1 MAQSYTRQSTFADGD
16 TITAALFNNEF
27 NQLLNAFSYSS
38 SSASSTGHRHDG
50 TAGEGGNIHTIGDLD
65 FLNKVVVDGSNN
77 RIGFFVEVSSAAV
90 EQIRVQDGAIV
101 PVTDNDIDLGTSS
114 LEFKDLFLDG
124 TATVDAL
131 VADTADINGG
141 TIDGATIGATSA
153 STGAFTTLSASAAVT
168 LSSTL
173 SVQGNTTLGNAASDT
188 VTVTADIASDLIP
201 SADSTHSLGDSS
213 NYWSNAFIDAITTTG
228 NVSVGGNLTVTGTT
242 TFNGGTLTLGDASDD
257 NVVFGADVNSSIIP
271 NTDDTYDLGSS
282 SQEWRDLYVDGTA
295 YLDSINFN
303 GTAISATAAELNIL
317 DGVTATTAELNIL
330 DGVTSTTAELNILDG
345 VTSTAS
351 ELNLVDG
358 SSAGTVVNSKA
369 VIYGSSG
376 EVKGTT
382 FQTATNTS
390 GNLLIAN
397 GTGFASTAVGDL
409 SEISSIANDDVFLA
423 VDTSGGGLKRVTRNT
438 IVSGLAAGTMTDVV
452 DDTTP
457 QLGGDLDVNGNAIVS
472 ASNGNI
478 SITPNGSGKVI
489 LDGLSHPTS
498 DGSAGQFLK
507 TDGGGNLAFA
517 TVNTDLSGDSTP
529 QLGGNLDVNGNS
541 IVSASNGNI
550 AITPNGSG
558 KVILDGL
565 SHPTSDGS
573 NGQVLT
579 TDGAGNL
586 SFTSKT
592 VDTTN
597 LVDDTT
603 PQLGGDLDI
612 NGNTI
617 VSTSNGNIAITPNG
631 SGKVI
636 LDGLSHP
643 TADGS
648 NGQFLKT
655 DGGGTLS
662 FASVTQATGNE
673 LENLS
678 EDTSPQ
684 LGGNLDV
691 NGNDIVSTSNA
702 NIDILPNGSG
712 VINLDGNGSS
722 GGVSVSDGLIDIRT
736 GTGNVAKVKFYCESS
751 NAHAQTLQAAPHSAA
766 SSAVLVLPT
775 ASGTLVGTGD
785 TGSVSNT
792 MLGGSIADS
801 KLSTISTANKVSLA
815 AVDIDGATDIGADLT
830 TSDLIA
836 VDDGAGGTNRKAA
849 LSRVVTLVENN
860 ASFSSQGFA
869 TAMAIAL

>member
-1 MAQSYTRQSTFADGD
+1 MAAYIRQSTFSDGD
-16 TITAALFNNEF
+16 TIFASLLNNEF
-27 NQLLNAFSYSS
+27 DQLLAAFNV
-38 SSASSTGHRHDG
+38 STGHTHDG
-50 TAGEGGNIHTIGDLD
+50 STTGDGGPISKLFSNAITFGKNENTDIAVTFDGSSNDGVITWMEDEDYFQYSDDILLSTTEKVLFRDSAIYINSSTDGQLDIVADTEVQIAATTVDINANADVSGTLTYGSLSDGAITITAFVDEDDMTSNSATLVPTQQSVKAYVDAQLTASDLD
-65 FLNKVVVDGSNN
+65 FQGDSG
-77 RIGFFVEVSSAAV
+77 
-90 EQIRVQDGAIV
+90 GALS
-101 PVTDNDIDLGTSS
+101 IDLDSETLDIAGGTGIDTSGS
-114 LEFKDLFLDG
+114 GNTLTVAIDSTVATLTGSQTLTNKILTSPVLNTGVSG
-124 TATVDAL
+124 TAILDEDDFAS
-131 VADTADINGG
+131 DS
-141 TIDGATIGATSA
+141 ATQLATQQSIKA
-153 STGAFTTLSASAAVT
+153 YIATQV
-168 LSSTL
+168 
-173 SVQGNTTLGNAASDT
+173 AASDT
-188 VTVTADIASDLIP
+188 L
-201 SADSTHSLGDSS
+201 
-213 NYWSNAFIDAITTTG
+213 
-228 NVSVGGNLTVTGTT
+228 
-242 TFNGGTLTLGDASDD
+242 
-257 NVVFGADVNSSIIP
+257 
-271 NTDDTYDLGSS
+271 
-282 SQEWRDLYVDGTA
+282 
-295 YLDSINFN
+295 
-303 GTAISATAAELNIL
+303 AELSDTNISTPSSGQIL
-317 DGVTATTAELNIL
+317 IYDGSDSFDNKSLSGDVTISSTGATTIGSGAVETAMLN
-330 DGVTSTTAELNILDG
+330 AN
-345 VTSTAS
+345 
-351 ELNLVDG
+351 
-358 SSAGTVVNSKA
+358 
-369 VIYGSSG
+369 VITG
-376 EVKGTT
+376 
-382 FQTATNTS
+382 QTGLTS
-390 GNLLIAN
+390 GFDTANDHLLIHDA
-397 GTGFASTAVGDL
+397 D
-409 SEISSIANDDVFLA
+409 
-423 VDTSGGGLKRVTRNT
+423 GGLKKISLANVTSAT
-438 IVSGLAAGTMTDVV
+438 GGISDVV
-452 DDTTP
+452 SDTTP

-517 TVNTDLSGDSTP
+517 TVTTDLSGDSTP

-792 MLGGSIADS
+792 MLGGSIVDT

-815 AVDIDGATDIGADLT
+815 AVDIDGATDIGAALS

-849 LSRVVTLVENN
+849 LSRVVTLVEDN

>member
-1 MAQSYTRQSTFADGD
+1 MAAYVRQSTFSDGD
-16 TITAALFNNEF
+16 TIFASLLNNEF
-27 NQLLNAFSYSS
+27 DQLLAAFNV
-38 SSASSTGHRHDG
+38 STGHTHDG
-50 TAGEGGNIHTIGDLD
+50 STTGDGGPISKLFSNAITFGKNENTDIAVTFDGSSNDGVITWMEDEDYFQYSDDILLSTTEKVLFRDSAIYINSSTDGQLDIVADTEVQIAATTVDINANADVSGTLTYGSLSDGAITITAFVDEDDMTSNSATLVPTQQSVKAYVDAQLTASDLD
-65 FLNKVVVDGSNN
+65 FQGDSG
-77 RIGFFVEVSSAAV
+77 
-90 EQIRVQDGAIV
+90 GALS
-101 PVTDNDIDLGTSS
+101 IDLDSETLDIAGGTGIDTSGS
-114 LEFKDLFLDG
+114 GNTLTVAIDSTVATLTGSQTLTNKTLTSPVLNTGVSG
-124 TATVDAL
+124 TAILDEDDFSSDS
-131 VADTADINGG
+131 DTQL
-141 TIDGATIGATSA
+141 ATQQSIKAYIATQ
-153 STGAFTTLSASAAVT
+153 V
-168 LSSTL
+168 
-173 SVQGNTTLGNAASDT
+173 AASDT
-188 VTVTADIASDLIP
+188 LAELSDTNISTPSSGQILIYDGSDSFDNKTVSGDVTISSTGATTIGSGAVETAMLNANVISGQTALTSGFDTANDHLLIHDADAGLKKISLANVT
-201 SADSTHSLGDSS
+201 
-213 NYWSNAFIDAITTTG
+213 
-228 NVSVGGNLTVTGTT
+228 
-242 TFNGGTLTLGDASDD
+242 
-257 NVVFGADVNSSIIP
+257 
-271 NTDDTYDLGSS
+271 
-282 SQEWRDLYVDGTA
+282 
-295 YLDSINFN
+295 
-303 GTAISATAAELNIL
+303 SAT
-317 DGVTATTAELNIL
+317 G
-330 DGVTSTTAELNILDG
+330 G
-345 VTSTAS
+345 
-351 ELNLVDG
+351 
-358 SSAGTVVNSKA
+358 
-369 VIYGSSG
+369 
-376 EVKGTT
+376 
-382 FQTATNTS
+382 
-390 GNLLIAN
+390 
-397 GTGFASTAVGDL
+397 
-409 SEISSIANDDVFLA
+409 IS
-423 VDTSGGGLKRVTRNT
+423 
-438 IVSGLAAGTMTDVV
+438 DVV
-452 DDTTP
+452 SDTTP

-507 TDGGGNLAFA
+507 TDGAGNLAFA
-517 TVNTDLSGDSTP
+517 TVTTDLSGDSTP

-550 AITPNGSG
+550 SITPNGSG

-612 NGNTI
+612 NGNAI

-655 DGGGTLS
+655 NGAGVLS

-712 VINLDGNGSS
+712 VVNLDGNRSS

-801 KLSTISTANKVSLA
+801 KLSTISTADKVSLA

-860 ASFSSQGFA
+860 ASFLVKGSQQRWQSHYSLGGK
-869 TAMAIAL
+869 

>member
-1 MAQSYTRQSTFADGD
+1 MAAYVRQSTFSDGD
-16 TITAALFNNEF
+16 TIFASLLNNEF
-27 NQLLNAFSYSS
+27 DQLLAAFNV
-38 SSASSTGHRHDG
+38 STGHTHDG
-50 TAGEGGNIHTIGDLD
+50 STTGDGGPISKLFSNAITFGKNENTDIAVTFDGSSNDGVITWMEDEDYFQYSDDILLSTTEKVLFRDSAIYINSSTDGQLDIVADTEVQIATTTVDINANADVSGTLTYGSLSDGAITITAFVDEDNMSSNSATLVPTQQSVKAYVDAQLTASDLD
-65 FLNKVVVDGSNN
+65 FQGDSG
-77 RIGFFVEVSSAAV
+77 
-90 EQIRVQDGAIV
+90 GALS
-101 PVTDNDIDLGTSS
+101 IDLDSETLDIAGGTGIDTSGS
-114 LEFKDLFLDG
+114 GNTLTVAIDSTVATLTGSQTLTNKTLTSPVLNTGVSG
-124 TATVDAL
+124 TAILDEDDFAS
-131 VADTADINGG
+131 DS
-141 TIDGATIGATSA
+141 ATQLATQQSIKA
-153 STGAFTTLSASAAVT
+153 YIATQV
-168 LSSTL
+168 
-173 SVQGNTTLGNAASDT
+173 AASDT
-188 VTVTADIASDLIP
+188 LAELSDTNISTPSSGQILIYDGSDSFDNKSLSGDVTISSTGATTIGSGAVETAMLNANVISGQTALTSGFDTANDHLLIHDADAGLKKISLANVT
-201 SADSTHSLGDSS
+201 
-213 NYWSNAFIDAITTTG
+213 
-228 NVSVGGNLTVTGTT
+228 
-242 TFNGGTLTLGDASDD
+242 
-257 NVVFGADVNSSIIP
+257 
-271 NTDDTYDLGSS
+271 
-282 SQEWRDLYVDGTA
+282 
-295 YLDSINFN
+295 
-303 GTAISATAAELNIL
+303 SAT
-317 DGVTATTAELNIL
+317 G
-330 DGVTSTTAELNILDG
+330 G
-345 VTSTAS
+345 
-351 ELNLVDG
+351 
-358 SSAGTVVNSKA
+358 
-369 VIYGSSG
+369 
-376 EVKGTT
+376 
-382 FQTATNTS
+382 
-390 GNLLIAN
+390 
-397 GTGFASTAVGDL
+397 
-409 SEISSIANDDVFLA
+409 IS
-423 VDTSGGGLKRVTRNT
+423 
-438 IVSGLAAGTMTDVV
+438 DVV
-452 DDTTP
+452 SDTTP

-541 IVSASNGNI
+541 IVSVSNGNI
-550 AITPNGSG
+550 SITPNGSG

-612 NGNTI
+612 NGNAI

-712 VINLDGNGSS
+712 VVNLDGNGSS

-815 AVDIDGATDIGADLT
+815 AVDIDGATDIGAALS

>member
-1 MAQSYTRQSTFADGD
+1 MAAYIRQSTFSDGD
-16 TITAALFNNEF
+16 TIFASLLNNEF
-27 NQLLNAFSYSS
+27 DQLLAAFNV
-38 SSASSTGHRHDG
+38 STGHTHDG
-50 TAGEGGNIHTIGDLD
+50 STTGDGGPISKLFSNAITFGKNENTDIAVTFDGSSNDGVITWMEDEDYFQYSDDILLSTTEKVLFRDSAIYINSSTDGQLDIVADTEVQIAATTVDINANADVSGTLTYGSLSDGAITITAFVDEDNMSSNSATLVPTQQSVKAYVDAQLTASDLD
-65 FLNKVVVDGSNN
+65 FQGDSG
-77 RIGFFVEVSSAAV
+77 
-90 EQIRVQDGAIV
+90 GALS
-101 PVTDNDIDLGTSS
+101 IDLDSETLDIAGGTGIDTSGS
-114 LEFKDLFLDG
+114 GNTLTVAIDSTVATLAGSQALTNKTLTSPVINTGVSG
-124 TATVDAL
+124 TAILDEDDFAS
-131 VADTADINGG
+131 DS
-141 TIDGATIGATSA
+141 ATKLATQQSIKA
-153 STGAFTTLSASAAVT
+153 YIATQV
-168 LSSTL
+168 
-173 SVQGNTTLGNAASDT
+173 AASDT
-188 VTVTADIASDLIP
+188 L
-201 SADSTHSLGDSS
+201 
-213 NYWSNAFIDAITTTG
+213 
-228 NVSVGGNLTVTGTT
+228 
-242 TFNGGTLTLGDASDD
+242 
-257 NVVFGADVNSSIIP
+257 
-271 NTDDTYDLGSS
+271 
-282 SQEWRDLYVDGTA
+282 
-295 YLDSINFN
+295 
-303 GTAISATAAELNIL
+303 AELSDTNISTPSSGQIL
-317 DGVTATTAELNIL
+317 IYDGSDSFDNKTVSGDVTISSTGATTIGSGAVETAMLNANVISGQTAL
-330 DGVTSTTAELNILDG
+330 TSGFDTANDHLLIHDADAGLKKISLANVTSA
-345 VTSTAS
+345 
-351 ELNLVDG
+351 
-358 SSAGTVVNSKA
+358 
-369 VIYGSSG
+369 
-376 EVKGTT
+376 
-382 FQTATNTS
+382 
-390 GNLLIAN
+390 
-397 GTGFASTAVGDL
+397 
-409 SEISSIANDDVFLA
+409 
-423 VDTSGGGLKRVTRNT
+423 SGG
-438 IVSGLAAGTMTDVV
+438 ISDVV
-452 DDTTP
+452 SDTTP

-472 ASNGNI
+472 VSNGNI

-489 LDGLSHPTS
+489 VDGLSHPTS

-550 AITPNGSG
+550 SITPNGSG

-565 SHPTSDGS
+565 SHPTADGS

-612 NGNTI
+612 NGNAI

-655 DGGGTLS
+655 NGAGVLS

-684 LGGNLDV
+684 LGGNLDI

-712 VINLDGNGSS
+712 VVNLDGNGSS

>member
-1 MAQSYTRQSTFADGD
+1 MAAYVRQSTFSDGD
-16 TITAALFNNEF
+16 TIFASLLNNEF
-27 NQLLNAFSYSS
+27 DQLLAAFNV
-38 SSASSTGHRHDG
+38 STGHTHDG
-50 TAGEGGNIHTIGDLD
+50 STTGDGGPISKLFSNAITFGKNENTDIAVT
-65 FLNKVVVDGSNN
+65 FDGSSNDGVITWMEDEDYFQYSDDILLSTTEKVLF
-77 RIGFFVEVSSAAV
+77 RDSAIYIHSSTDGQLDIVADTEVQIAATTV
-90 EQIRVQDGAIV
+90 DINANADVSGTLTYGSLSDGAITITAFVDEDNMSSDSATLV
-101 PVTDNDIDLGTSS
+101 PTQQSVKAYVDAQLTASDLDIQGDSGGAFDIDLDDETLTIAGGTGIDTSGTGTTLTVAIDS
-114 LEFKDLFLDG
+114 TVATLAGSQALTNKTLTSPVINTGVSG
-124 TATVDAL
+124 TAILDEDDFAS
-131 VADTADINGG
+131 DS
-141 TIDGATIGATSA
+141 ATQLATQQSIKA
-153 STGAFTTLSASAAVT
+153 YIATQV
-168 LSSTL
+168 
-173 SVQGNTTLGNAASDT
+173 AASDT
-188 VTVTADIASDLIP
+188 L
-201 SADSTHSLGDSS
+201 
-213 NYWSNAFIDAITTTG
+213 
-228 NVSVGGNLTVTGTT
+228 
-242 TFNGGTLTLGDASDD
+242 
-257 NVVFGADVNSSIIP
+257 
-271 NTDDTYDLGSS
+271 
-282 SQEWRDLYVDGTA
+282 
-295 YLDSINFN
+295 
-303 GTAISATAAELNIL
+303 AELSDTNISTPSSGQIL
-317 DGVTATTAELNIL
+317 IYDGSDSFDNKSLSGDVTISSTGATTIGSGAVETAMLN
-330 DGVTSTTAELNILDG
+330 AN
-345 VTSTAS
+345 
-351 ELNLVDG
+351 
-358 SSAGTVVNSKA
+358 
-369 VIYGSSG
+369 VITG
-376 EVKGTT
+376 
-382 FQTATNTS
+382 QTALTS
-390 GNLLIAN
+390 GFDTANDFLLIHD
-397 GTGFASTAVGDL
+397 SD
-409 SEISSIANDDVFLA
+409 
-423 VDTSGGGLKRVTRNT
+423 GGLKKISLANVTSAT
-438 IVSGLAAGTMTDVV
+438 GGISDVV
-452 DDTTP
+452 SDTTP

-507 TDGGGNLAFA
+507 TDGSGNLAFA
-517 TVNTDLSGDSTP
+517 TVTTDLSGDSTP

-684 LGGNLDV
+684 LGGDLDV
-691 NGNDIVSTSNA
+691 NSNDIVSTSNA
-702 NIDILPNGSG
+702 NISILPNGSG
-712 VINLDGNGSS
+712 KVLLDGNGST
-722 GGVSVSDGLIDIRT
+722 GGVAVTDGNIDIRSST
-736 GTGNVAKVKFYCESS
+736 GAVSKVKFYCEVN
-751 NAHAQTLQAAPHSAA
+751 NAHAQTLQAQPHSAG
-766 SSAVLVLPT
+766 SSAVVTLPVNT
-775 ASGTLVGTGD
+775 GTLVGTGD
-785 TGSVSNT
+785 SGSVSNT

-815 AVDIDGATDIGADLT
+815 AVDIDGATDIGAALS

-836 VDDGAGGTNRKAA
+836 VDDGAGGTNKKAA
-849 LSRVVTLVENN
+849 LSRVVTLMT
-860 ASFSSQGFA
+860 AQGFSTEDP
-869 TAMAIAL
+869 TALAIALG

>member
-1 MAQSYTRQSTFADGD
+1 MEDEDYFQYSDDILLSTTEKVLFRDSAIYINSSTDGQLDIVADTEVQIAATTVDINANADVSGTLTYGSLSD
-16 TITAALFNNEF
+16 GAITITAFVDEDDMTSNSATLVPTQQSVKAYVDA
-27 NQLLNAFSYSS
+27 QLT
-38 SSASSTGHRHDG
+38 AS
-50 TAGEGGNIHTIGDLD
+50 DLD
-65 FLNKVVVDGSNN
+65 IQGDSG
-77 RIGFFVEVSSAAV
+77 
-90 EQIRVQDGAIV
+90 GAF
-101 PVTDNDIDLGTSS
+101 DIDLDDETLTIAGGTGIDTSGTGTTLTVAIDS
-114 LEFKDLFLDG
+114 TVATLAGSQALTNKTLTSPVINTGVSG
-124 TATVDAL
+124 TAILDEDDFAS
-131 VADTADINGG
+131 DS
-141 TIDGATIGATSA
+141 ATQLATQQSIKA
-153 STGAFTTLSASAAVT
+153 YIATQV
-168 LSSTL
+168 
-173 SVQGNTTLGNAASDT
+173 AASDT
-188 VTVTADIASDLIP
+188 L
-201 SADSTHSLGDSS
+201 
-213 NYWSNAFIDAITTTG
+213 
-228 NVSVGGNLTVTGTT
+228 
-242 TFNGGTLTLGDASDD
+242 
-257 NVVFGADVNSSIIP
+257 
-271 NTDDTYDLGSS
+271 
-282 SQEWRDLYVDGTA
+282 
-295 YLDSINFN
+295 
-303 GTAISATAAELNIL
+303 AELSDTNISTPSSGQIL
-317 DGVTATTAELNIL
+317 IYDGSDSFDNKTVSGDVTISSTGATTIGSGAVETAMLN
-330 DGVTSTTAELNILDG
+330 AN
-345 VTSTAS
+345 
-351 ELNLVDG
+351 
-358 SSAGTVVNSKA
+358 
-369 VIYGSSG
+369 VISG
-376 EVKGTT
+376 
-382 FQTATNTS
+382 QTALTS
-390 GNLLIAN
+390 GFDTANDHLLIHDA
-397 GTGFASTAVGDL
+397 D
-409 SEISSIANDDVFLA
+409 
-423 VDTSGGGLKRVTRNT
+423 GGLKKISLANVTSAT
-438 IVSGLAAGTMTDVV
+438 GGISDVV
-452 DDTTP
+452 SDTTP

-489 LDGLSHPTS
+489 VDGLSHPTS

-507 TDGGGNLAFA
+507 TDGAGNLAFA

-541 IVSASNGNI
+541 IVSVSNGNI
-550 AITPNGSG
+550 SITPNGSG

-565 SHPTSDGS
+565 SHPTADGS

-612 NGNTI
+612 NGNAI

-684 LGGNLDV
+684 LGGNLDI

-712 VINLDGNGSS
+712 VVNLDGNGSS

>member
-1 MAQSYTRQSTFADGD
+1 MAAYIRQSTFSDGD
-16 TITAALFNNEF
+16 TIFASLLNNEF
-27 NQLLNAFSYSS
+27 DQLLAAFNV
-38 SSASSTGHRHDG
+38 STGHTHDG
-50 TAGEGGNIHTIGDLD
+50 STTGDGGPISKLFSNAITFGKNENTDIAVTFDGSSNDGVITWMEDEDYFQYSDDILLSTTEKVLFRDSAIYINSSTDGQLDIVADTEVQIAATTVDINANADVSGTLTYGSLSDGAITITAFVDEDDMTSNSATLVPTQQSVKAYVDAQLTASDLD
-65 FLNKVVVDGSNN
+65 FQGDSG
-77 RIGFFVEVSSAAV
+77 
-90 EQIRVQDGAIV
+90 GALS
-101 PVTDNDIDLGTSS
+101 IDLDSETLDIAGGTGIDTSGS
-114 LEFKDLFLDG
+114 GNTLTVAIDSTVATLTGSQTLTNKILTSPVLNTGVSG
-124 TATVDAL
+124 TAILDEDDFAS
-131 VADTADINGG
+131 DS
-141 TIDGATIGATSA
+141 ATQLATQQSIKA
-153 STGAFTTLSASAAVT
+153 YIATQV
-168 LSSTL
+168 
-173 SVQGNTTLGNAASDT
+173 AASDT
-188 VTVTADIASDLIP
+188 LAELSDTNISTPSSGQILIYDGSDSFDNKSLSGDVTISSTGATTIGSGAVETAMVNANVITGQTALTSGFDTANDHLLIHDADAGLKKISLANVT
-201 SADSTHSLGDSS
+201 
-213 NYWSNAFIDAITTTG
+213 
-228 NVSVGGNLTVTGTT
+228 
-242 TFNGGTLTLGDASDD
+242 
-257 NVVFGADVNSSIIP
+257 
-271 NTDDTYDLGSS
+271 
-282 SQEWRDLYVDGTA
+282 
-295 YLDSINFN
+295 
-303 GTAISATAAELNIL
+303 SAT
-317 DGVTATTAELNIL
+317 G
-330 DGVTSTTAELNILDG
+330 G
-345 VTSTAS
+345 
-351 ELNLVDG
+351 
-358 SSAGTVVNSKA
+358 
-369 VIYGSSG
+369 
-376 EVKGTT
+376 
-382 FQTATNTS
+382 
-390 GNLLIAN
+390 
-397 GTGFASTAVGDL
+397 
-409 SEISSIANDDVFLA
+409 IS
-423 VDTSGGGLKRVTRNT
+423 
-438 IVSGLAAGTMTDVV
+438 DVV
-452 DDTTP
+452 SDTTP

-517 TVNTDLSGDSTP
+517 TVTTDLSGDSTP

-792 MLGGSIADS
+792 MLGGSIVDT

>member
-1 MAQSYTRQSTFADGD
+1 MAAYVRQSTFSDGD
-16 TITAALFNNEF
+16 TIFASLLNNEF
-27 NQLLNAFSYSS
+27 DQLLAAFNV
-38 SSASSTGHRHDG
+38 STGHTHDG
-50 TAGEGGNIHTIGDLD
+50 STTGDGGPISKLFSNAITFGKNENTDIAVTFDGSSNDGVITWMEDEDYFQYSDDILLSTTEKVLFRDSAIYINSSTDGQLDIVADTEVQIAATTVDINANADVSGTLTYGSLSDGAITITAFVDEDNMSSNSATLVPTQQSVKAYVDAQLTASDLD
-65 FLNKVVVDGSNN
+65 FQGDSG
-77 RIGFFVEVSSAAV
+77 
-90 EQIRVQDGAIV
+90 GALS
-101 PVTDNDIDLGTSS
+101 IDLDSETLDIAGGTGIDTSGS
-114 LEFKDLFLDG
+114 GNTLTVAIDSTVATLTGSQTLTNKTLTSPVLNTGVSG
-124 TATVDAL
+124 TAILDEDDFAS
-131 VADTADINGG
+131 DS
-141 TIDGATIGATSA
+141 ATQLATQQSIKA
-153 STGAFTTLSASAAVT
+153 YIATQV
-168 LSSTL
+168 
-173 SVQGNTTLGNAASDT
+173 AASDT
-188 VTVTADIASDLIP
+188 LAELSDTNISTPSSGQILIYDGSDSFDNKSLSGDVTISSTGATTIGSGAVETAMLNANVISGQTALTSGFDTANDHLLIHDADAGLKKISLANVT
-201 SADSTHSLGDSS
+201 
-213 NYWSNAFIDAITTTG
+213 
-228 NVSVGGNLTVTGTT
+228 
-242 TFNGGTLTLGDASDD
+242 
-257 NVVFGADVNSSIIP
+257 
-271 NTDDTYDLGSS
+271 
-282 SQEWRDLYVDGTA
+282 
-295 YLDSINFN
+295 
-303 GTAISATAAELNIL
+303 SAT
-317 DGVTATTAELNIL
+317 G
-330 DGVTSTTAELNILDG
+330 G
-345 VTSTAS
+345 
-351 ELNLVDG
+351 
-358 SSAGTVVNSKA
+358 
-369 VIYGSSG
+369 
-376 EVKGTT
+376 
-382 FQTATNTS
+382 
-390 GNLLIAN
+390 
-397 GTGFASTAVGDL
+397 
-409 SEISSIANDDVFLA
+409 IS
-423 VDTSGGGLKRVTRNT
+423 
-438 IVSGLAAGTMTDVV
+438 DVV
-452 DDTTP
+452 SDTTP

-541 IVSASNGNI
+541 IVSVSNGNI
-550 AITPNGSG
+550 SITPNGSG

-612 NGNTI
+612 NGNAI

-712 VINLDGNGSS
+712 VVNLDGNGSS

-815 AVDIDGATDIGADLT
+815 AVDIDGATDIGAALS

>member
-1 MAQSYTRQSTFADGD
+1 MATVIQIKRSSGTSAPATLKLGELAYTHGTGTQGNLGD
-16 TITAALFNNEF
+16 RLFI
-27 NQLLNAFSYSS
+27 
-38 SSASSTGHRHDG
+38 
-50 TAGEGGNIHTIGDLD
+50 GEGG
-65 FLNKVVVDGSNN
+65 VDGNGDANNITVIGGQYFSDLLDHVPGVATANSALLLDSNK
-77 RIGFFVEVSSAAV
+77 AV
-90 EQIRVQDGAIV
+90 DELIV
-101 PVTDNDIDLGTSS
+101 GTD
-114 LEFKDLFLDG
+114 
-124 TATVDAL
+124 
-131 VADTADINGG
+131 
-141 TIDGATIGATSA
+141 
-153 STGAFTTLSASAAVT
+153 ASA
-168 LSSTL
+168 
-173 SVQGNTTLGNAASDT
+173 
-188 VTVTADIASDLIP
+188 
-201 SADSTHSLGDSS
+201 
-213 NYWSNAFIDAITTTG
+213 
-228 NVSVGGNLTVTGTT
+228 GGQIKLQEGT
-242 TFNGGTLTLGDASDD
+242 N
-257 NVVFGADVNSSIIP
+257 
-271 NTDDTYDLGSS
+271 
-282 SQEWRDLYVDGTA
+282 
-295 YLDSINFN
+295 N
-303 GTAISATAAELNIL
+303 GT
-317 DGVTATTAELNIL
+317 
-330 DGVTSTTAELNILDG
+330 
-345 VTSTAS
+345 
-351 ELNLVDG
+351 NLV
-358 SSAGTVVNSKA
+358 
-369 VIYGSSG
+369 
-376 EVKGTT
+376 
-382 FQTATNTS
+382 
-390 GNLLIAN
+390 
-397 GTGFASTAVGDL
+397 
-409 SEISSIANDDVFLA
+409 
-423 VDTSGGGLKRVTRNT
+423 GLKAPNALANT
-438 IVSGLAAGTMTDVV
+438 IVFTL
-452 DDTTP
+452 P
-457 QLGGDLDVNGNAIVS
+457 GG
-472 ASNGNI
+472 
-478 SITPNGSGKVI
+478 
-489 LDGLSHPTS
+489 

-529 QLGGNLDVNGNS
+529 QLGGNLDVKGNS
-541 IVSASNGNI
+541 IVSAANGNI

-684 LGGNLDV
+684 LGGNLDI

-712 VINLDGNGSS
+712 VVNLDGNGSS

-792 MLGGSIADS
+792 MLGGSIVDT

-815 AVDIDGATDIGADLT
+815 AVDIDGATDIGAALS

>member
-1 MAQSYTRQSTFADGD
+1 MAAYIRQSTFSDGD
-16 TITAALFNNEF
+16 TIFASLLNNEF
-27 NQLLNAFSYSS
+27 DQLLAAFNV
-38 SSASSTGHRHDG
+38 STGHTHDG
-50 TAGEGGNIHTIGDLD
+50 ATTGDGGPISKLFSNAITFGKNENTDIAITFDGSSNDGVITWMEDEDYFQYSDDILLSTTEKVLFRDSAIYINSSTDGQLDIVADTEVQIAATTVDINANADVSGTLTYGSLSDGAITITAFVDEDDMTSNSATLVPTQQSVKAYVDAQLTASDLD
-65 FLNKVVVDGSNN
+65 FQGDTG
-77 RIGFFVEVSSAAV
+77 
-90 EQIRVQDGAIV
+90 GALS
-101 PVTDNDIDLGTSS
+101 IDLDSETLDIAGGTGIDTSGSGNTLTVAIDSTVATLAGSQS
-114 LEFKDLFLDG
+114 LTNKTLTSPVINTGVSG
-124 TATVDAL
+124 TAILDEDDFAS
-131 VADTADINGG
+131 DS
-141 TIDGATIGATSA
+141 ATQLATQQSIKA
-153 STGAFTTLSASAAVT
+153 YIATQV
-168 LSSTL
+168 
-173 SVQGNTTLGNAASDT
+173 AASDT
-188 VTVTADIASDLIP
+188 L
-201 SADSTHSLGDSS
+201 
-213 NYWSNAFIDAITTTG
+213 
-228 NVSVGGNLTVTGTT
+228 
-242 TFNGGTLTLGDASDD
+242 
-257 NVVFGADVNSSIIP
+257 
-271 NTDDTYDLGSS
+271 
-282 SQEWRDLYVDGTA
+282 
-295 YLDSINFN
+295 
-303 GTAISATAAELNIL
+303 AELSDTSISTPSSGQIL
-317 DGVTATTAELNIL
+317 IYDGSDSFDNKSLSGDVTISSTGATTIGSGAVETAMVNANVITGQTALTSGFDTTNDHLLIHDADAGL
-330 DGVTSTTAELNILDG
+330 KKISLANVTSA
-345 VTSTAS
+345 
-351 ELNLVDG
+351 
-358 SSAGTVVNSKA
+358 AGGISDVVS
-369 VIYGSSG
+369 
-376 EVKGTT
+376 
-382 FQTATNTS
+382 
-390 GNLLIAN
+390 
-397 GTGFASTAVGDL
+397 
-409 SEISSIANDDVFLA
+409 
-423 VDTSGGGLKRVTRNT
+423 DTS
-438 IVSGLAAGTMTDVV
+438 
-452 DDTTP
+452 P
-457 QLGGDLDVNGNAIVS
+457 QLGGALDVNGNAIVS

-507 TDGGGNLAFA
+507 TDGSGTLAFA

-565 SHPTSDGS
+565 SHPTADGS
-573 NGQVLT
+573 SGQVLT
-579 TDGAGNL
+579 TDGSGNL

-643 TADGS
+643 TTDGS

-655 DGGGTLS
+655 NGSGVLA

-751 NAHAQTLQAAPHSAA
+751 NAHAQTLQAQPHSAA
-766 SSAVLVLPT
+766 SSAVLTLPT
-775 ASGTLVGTGD
+775 ATGTLVGTGD

-815 AVDIDGATDIGADLT
+815 SVDIDGATDIGAALS

-849 LSRVVTLVENN
+849 LSRVVTLVEDN

>member
-1 MAQSYTRQSTFADGD
+1 MAAYVRQSTFSDGD
-16 TITAALFNNEF
+16 TIFASLLNNEF
-27 NQLLNAFSYSS
+27 DQLLAAFNV
-38 SSASSTGHRHDG
+38 STGHTHDG
-50 TAGEGGNIHTIGDLD
+50 STTGDGGPISKLFSNAITFGKNENTDIAVT
-65 FLNKVVVDGSNN
+65 FDGSSNDGVITWMEDEDYFQYSDDILLSTTEKVLFRDSAIYIN
-77 RIGFFVEVSSAAV
+77 SSTDGQLDIVADTEVQIAATTV
-90 EQIRVQDGAIV
+90 DINANADVSGTLTYGSLSDGAITITAFVDEDNMSSNSATLV
-101 PVTDNDIDLGTSS
+101 PTQQSVKAYVDSQLTASDLDIQGDSGGAFDIDLDDETLTIAGGTGIDTSGTGTTLTVAIDS
-114 LEFKDLFLDG
+114 TVATLAGSQALTNKTLTSPVINTGVSG
-124 TATVDAL
+124 TAILDEDDFAS
-131 VADTADINGG
+131 DS
-141 TIDGATIGATSA
+141 ATQLATQQSIKA
-153 STGAFTTLSASAAVT
+153 YIATQV
-168 LSSTL
+168 
-173 SVQGNTTLGNAASDT
+173 AASDT
-188 VTVTADIASDLIP
+188 L
-201 SADSTHSLGDSS
+201 
-213 NYWSNAFIDAITTTG
+213 
-228 NVSVGGNLTVTGTT
+228 
-242 TFNGGTLTLGDASDD
+242 
-257 NVVFGADVNSSIIP
+257 
-271 NTDDTYDLGSS
+271 
-282 SQEWRDLYVDGTA
+282 
-295 YLDSINFN
+295 
-303 GTAISATAAELNIL
+303 AELSDTNISTPSSGQIL
-317 DGVTATTAELNIL
+317 IYDGSDSFDNKTVSGDVTISSTGATTIGSGAVE
-330 DGVTSTTAELNILDG
+330 TAM
-345 VTSTAS
+345 
-351 ELNLVDG
+351 
-358 SSAGTVVNSKA
+358 VNA
-369 VIYGSSG
+369 NVITG
-376 EVKGTT
+376 
-382 FQTATNTS
+382 QTGLTS
-390 GNLLIAN
+390 GFDTANDHLLIHDA
-397 GTGFASTAVGDL
+397 D
-409 SEISSIANDDVFLA
+409 
-423 VDTSGGGLKRVTRNT
+423 GGLKKISLANVTSAT
-438 IVSGLAAGTMTDVV
+438 GGISDVV
-452 DDTTP
+452 SDTTP

-517 TVNTDLSGDSTP
+517 TVTTDLSGDSTP

-712 VINLDGNGSS
+712 VVNLDGNGSS

-792 MLGGSIADS
+792 MLGGSIVDT

-815 AVDIDGATDIGADLT
+815 AVDIDGATDIGAALS

>member
-1 MAQSYTRQSTFADGD
+1 MAAYVRQSTFSDGD
-16 TITAALFNNEF
+16 TIFASLLNNEF
-27 NQLLNAFSYSS
+27 DQLLAAFNV
-38 SSASSTGHRHDG
+38 STGHTHDG
-50 TAGEGGNIHTIGDLD
+50 STTGDGGPISKLFSNAITFGKNENTDIAVTFDGSSNDGVITWMEDEDYFQYSDDILLSTTEKVLFRDSAIYINSSTDGQLDIVADTEVQIAATTVDINANADVSGTLTYGSLSDGAITITAFVDEDNMSSNSATLVPTQQSVKAYVDAQLTASDLD
-65 FLNKVVVDGSNN
+65 FQGDSG
-77 RIGFFVEVSSAAV
+77 
-90 EQIRVQDGAIV
+90 GALS
-101 PVTDNDIDLGTSS
+101 IDLDSETLDIAGGTGIDTSGS
-114 LEFKDLFLDG
+114 GNTLTVAIDSTVATLAGSQALTNKTLTSPVINTGVSG
-124 TATVDAL
+124 TAILDEDDFAS
-131 VADTADINGG
+131 DS
-141 TIDGATIGATSA
+141 ATKLATQQSIKA
-153 STGAFTTLSASAAVT
+153 YIATQV
-168 LSSTL
+168 
-173 SVQGNTTLGNAASDT
+173 AASDT
-188 VTVTADIASDLIP
+188 LAELSDTNISTPSSGQILIYDGSDSFDNKSLSGDVTISSTGATTIGSGAVETAMLNANVISGQTALTSGFDTANDHLLIHDADAGLKKISLANVT
-201 SADSTHSLGDSS
+201 
-213 NYWSNAFIDAITTTG
+213 
-228 NVSVGGNLTVTGTT
+228 
-242 TFNGGTLTLGDASDD
+242 
-257 NVVFGADVNSSIIP
+257 
-271 NTDDTYDLGSS
+271 
-282 SQEWRDLYVDGTA
+282 
-295 YLDSINFN
+295 
-303 GTAISATAAELNIL
+303 SAT
-317 DGVTATTAELNIL
+317 G
-330 DGVTSTTAELNILDG
+330 G
-345 VTSTAS
+345 
-351 ELNLVDG
+351 
-358 SSAGTVVNSKA
+358 
-369 VIYGSSG
+369 
-376 EVKGTT
+376 
-382 FQTATNTS
+382 
-390 GNLLIAN
+390 
-397 GTGFASTAVGDL
+397 
-409 SEISSIANDDVFLA
+409 IS
-423 VDTSGGGLKRVTRNT
+423 
-438 IVSGLAAGTMTDVV
+438 DVV
-452 DDTTP
+452 SDTTP

-541 IVSASNGNI
+541 IVSVSNGNI
-550 AITPNGSG
+550 SITPNGSG

-612 NGNTI
+612 NGNAI

-712 VINLDGNGSS
+712 VVNLDGNGSS

>member
-1 MAQSYTRQSTFADGD
+1 MAAYVRQSTFSDGD
-16 TITAALFNNEF
+16 TIFASLLNNEF
-27 NQLLNAFSYSS
+27 DQLLAAFNV
-38 SSASSTGHRHDG
+38 STGHTHDG
-50 TAGEGGNIHTIGDLD
+50 STTGDGGPISKLFSNAITFGKNENTDIAVTFDGSSNDGVITWMEDEDYFQYSDDILLSTTEKVLFRDSAIYINSSTDGQLDIVADTEVQIAATTVDINANADVSGTLTYGSLSDGAITITAFVDEDDMTSNSATLVPTQQSVKAYVDAQLTASDLD
-65 FLNKVVVDGSNN
+65 FQGDSG
-77 RIGFFVEVSSAAV
+77 
-90 EQIRVQDGAIV
+90 GALS
-101 PVTDNDIDLGTSS
+101 IDLDSETLDIAGGTGIDTSGS
-114 LEFKDLFLDG
+114 GNTLTVAIDSTVATLAGSQALTNKTLTSPVINTGVSG
-124 TATVDAL
+124 TAILDEDDFAS
-131 VADTADINGG
+131 DS
-141 TIDGATIGATSA
+141 ATQLATQQSIKA
-153 STGAFTTLSASAAVT
+153 YIATQV
-168 LSSTL
+168 
-173 SVQGNTTLGNAASDT
+173 AASDT
-188 VTVTADIASDLIP
+188 L
-201 SADSTHSLGDSS
+201 
-213 NYWSNAFIDAITTTG
+213 
-228 NVSVGGNLTVTGTT
+228 
-242 TFNGGTLTLGDASDD
+242 
-257 NVVFGADVNSSIIP
+257 
-271 NTDDTYDLGSS
+271 
-282 SQEWRDLYVDGTA
+282 
-295 YLDSINFN
+295 
-303 GTAISATAAELNIL
+303 AELSDTNISTPSSGQIL
-317 DGVTATTAELNIL
+317 IYDGSDSFDNKTVSGDVTISSTGATTIGSGAVETAMLN
-330 DGVTSTTAELNILDG
+330 AN
-345 VTSTAS
+345 
-351 ELNLVDG
+351 
-358 SSAGTVVNSKA
+358 
-369 VIYGSSG
+369 VISG
-376 EVKGTT
+376 
-382 FQTATNTS
+382 QTALTS
-390 GNLLIAN
+390 GFDTANDHLLIHDA
-397 GTGFASTAVGDL
+397 D
-409 SEISSIANDDVFLA
+409 
-423 VDTSGGGLKRVTRNT
+423 GGLKKISLANVTSAT
-438 IVSGLAAGTMTDVV
+438 GGISDVV
-452 DDTTP
+452 SDTTP

-507 TDGGGNLAFA
+507 TDGAGNLAFA
-517 TVNTDLSGDSTP
+517 TVTTDLSGDSTP

-550 AITPNGSG
+550 SITPNGSG

-612 NGNTI
+612 NGNAI

-712 VINLDGNGSS
+712 VVNLDGNGSS

-801 KLSTISTANKVSLA
+801 KLSTISTADKVSLA

>member
-1 MAQSYTRQSTFADGD
+1 MAAYIRQSTFSDGD
-16 TITAALFNNEF
+16 TIFASLLNNEF
-27 NQLLNAFSYSS
+27 DQLLAAFNV
-38 SSASSTGHRHDG
+38 STGHTHDG
-50 TAGEGGNIHTIGDLD
+50 STTGDGGPISKLFSNAITFGKNENTDIAVTFDGSSNDGVITWMEDEDYFQYSDDILLSTTEKVLFRDSAIYINSSTDGQLDIVADTEVQIAATTVDINANADVSGTLTYGSLSDGAITITAFVDEDDMTSNSATLVPTQQSVKAYVDAQLTASDLD
-65 FLNKVVVDGSNN
+65 FQGDSG
-77 RIGFFVEVSSAAV
+77 
-90 EQIRVQDGAIV
+90 GALS
-101 PVTDNDIDLGTSS
+101 IDLDSETLDIAGGTGIDTSGS
-114 LEFKDLFLDG
+114 GNTLTVAIDSTVATLTGSQTLTNKILTSPVLNTGVSG
-124 TATVDAL
+124 TAILDEDDFAS
-131 VADTADINGG
+131 DS
-141 TIDGATIGATSA
+141 ATQLATQQSIKA
-153 STGAFTTLSASAAVT
+153 YIATQV
-168 LSSTL
+168 
-173 SVQGNTTLGNAASDT
+173 AASDT
-188 VTVTADIASDLIP
+188 LAELSDTNISTPSSGQILIYDGSDSFDNKSLSGDVTISSTGATTIGSGAVETAMLNANVITGQTALTSGFDTANDHLLIHDADAGLKKISLANVT
-201 SADSTHSLGDSS
+201 
-213 NYWSNAFIDAITTTG
+213 
-228 NVSVGGNLTVTGTT
+228 
-242 TFNGGTLTLGDASDD
+242 
-257 NVVFGADVNSSIIP
+257 
-271 NTDDTYDLGSS
+271 
-282 SQEWRDLYVDGTA
+282 
-295 YLDSINFN
+295 
-303 GTAISATAAELNIL
+303 SAT
-317 DGVTATTAELNIL
+317 G
-330 DGVTSTTAELNILDG
+330 G
-345 VTSTAS
+345 
-351 ELNLVDG
+351 
-358 SSAGTVVNSKA
+358 
-369 VIYGSSG
+369 
-376 EVKGTT
+376 
-382 FQTATNTS
+382 
-390 GNLLIAN
+390 
-397 GTGFASTAVGDL
+397 
-409 SEISSIANDDVFLA
+409 IS
-423 VDTSGGGLKRVTRNT
+423 
-438 IVSGLAAGTMTDVV
+438 DVV
-452 DDTTP
+452 SDTTP

-815 AVDIDGATDIGADLT
+815 AVDIDGATDIGAALS

>member
-1 MAQSYTRQSTFADGD
+1 MEDEDYFQYSDDILLSTTEKVLFRDSAIYINSSTDGQLDIVADTEVQIAATTVDINANADVSGTLTYGSLSD
-16 TITAALFNNEF
+16 GAITITAFVDEDDMTSNSATLVPTQQSVKAYVDA
-27 NQLLNAFSYSS
+27 QLT
-38 SSASSTGHRHDG
+38 AS
-50 TAGEGGNIHTIGDLD
+50 DLD
-65 FLNKVVVDGSNN
+65 FQGDSG
-77 RIGFFVEVSSAAV
+77 
-90 EQIRVQDGAIV
+90 GALS
-101 PVTDNDIDLGTSS
+101 IDLDSETLDIAGGTGIDTSGS
-114 LEFKDLFLDG
+114 GNTLTVAIDSTVATLTGSQTLTNKILTSPVLNTGVSG
-124 TATVDAL
+124 TAILDEDDFAS
-131 VADTADINGG
+131 DS
-141 TIDGATIGATSA
+141 ATQLATQQSIKA
-153 STGAFTTLSASAAVT
+153 YIATQV
-168 LSSTL
+168 
-173 SVQGNTTLGNAASDT
+173 AASDT
-188 VTVTADIASDLIP
+188 L
-201 SADSTHSLGDSS
+201 
-213 NYWSNAFIDAITTTG
+213 
-228 NVSVGGNLTVTGTT
+228 
-242 TFNGGTLTLGDASDD
+242 
-257 NVVFGADVNSSIIP
+257 
-271 NTDDTYDLGSS
+271 
-282 SQEWRDLYVDGTA
+282 
-295 YLDSINFN
+295 
-303 GTAISATAAELNIL
+303 AELSDTSISTPSSGQIL
-317 DGVTATTAELNIL
+317 IYDGSDSFDNKSLSGDVTISSTGATTIGSGAVE
-330 DGVTSTTAELNILDG
+330 TAM
-345 VTSTAS
+345 
-351 ELNLVDG
+351 
-358 SSAGTVVNSKA
+358 VNA
-369 VIYGSSG
+369 NVITG
-376 EVKGTT
+376 
-382 FQTATNTS
+382 QTGLTS
-390 GNLLIAN
+390 GFDTANDHLLIHDA
-397 GTGFASTAVGDL
+397 D
-409 SEISSIANDDVFLA
+409 
-423 VDTSGGGLKRVTRNT
+423 GGLKKISLANVTSAT
-438 IVSGLAAGTMTDVV
+438 GGISDVV
-452 DDTTP
+452 SDTTP

-565 SHPTSDGS
+565 SHPTADGS

-792 MLGGSIADS
+792 MLGGSIVDT

-815 AVDIDGATDIGADLT
+815 AVDIDGATDIGAALS

-849 LSRVVTLVENN
+849 LSRVVTLVEDN

>member
-1 MAQSYTRQSTFADGD
+1 MVNANV
-16 TITAALFNNEF
+16 ITGQTALT
-27 NQLLNAFSYSS
+27 S
-38 SSASSTGHRHDG
+38 
-50 TAGEGGNIHTIGDLD
+50 
-65 FLNKVVVDGSNN
+65 
-77 RIGFFVEVSSAAV
+77 GF
-90 EQIRVQDGAIV
+90 
-101 PVTDNDIDLGTSS
+101 
-114 LEFKDLFLDG
+114 
-124 TATVDAL
+124 
-131 VADTADINGG
+131 DTAND
-141 TIDGATIGATSA
+141 
-153 STGAFTTLSASAAVT
+153 
-168 LSSTL
+168 
-173 SVQGNTTLGNAASDT
+173 
-188 VTVTADIASDLIP
+188 
-201 SADSTHSLGDSS
+201 H
-213 NYWSNAFIDAITTTG
+213 
-228 NVSVGGNLTVTGTT
+228 
-242 TFNGGTLTLGDASDD
+242 
-257 NVVFGADVNSSIIP
+257 
-271 NTDDTYDLGSS
+271 
-282 SQEWRDLYVDGTA
+282 
-295 YLDSINFN
+295 
-303 GTAISATAAELNIL
+303 
-317 DGVTATTAELNIL
+317 
-330 DGVTSTTAELNILDG
+330 
-345 VTSTAS
+345 
-351 ELNLVDG
+351 
-358 SSAGTVVNSKA
+358 
-369 VIYGSSG
+369 
-376 EVKGTT
+376 
-382 FQTATNTS
+382 
-390 GNLLIAN
+390 LLIHD
-397 GTGFASTAVGDL
+397 SD
-409 SEISSIANDDVFLA
+409 
-423 VDTSGGGLKRVTRNT
+423 GGLKKISLANVTSAT
-438 IVSGLAAGTMTDVV
+438 GGISDVV
-452 DDTTP
+452 SDTTP

-507 TDGGGNLAFA
+507 TDGAGNLAFA
-517 TVNTDLSGDSTP
+517 TVTTDLSGDSTP

-550 AITPNGSG
+550 SITPNGSG

-612 NGNTI
+612 NGNAI

-712 VINLDGNGSS
+712 VVNLDGNGSS

>member
-1 MAQSYTRQSTFADGD
+1 MAAYIRQSTFSDGD
-16 TITAALFNNEF
+16 TIFASLLNNEF
-27 NQLLNAFSYSS
+27 DQLLAAFNV
-38 SSASSTGHRHDG
+38 STGHTHDG
-50 TAGEGGNIHTIGDLD
+50 ATTGDGGPISKLFSNAITFGKNENTDIAVTFDGSSNDGVITWMEDEDYFQYSDDILLSTTEKVLFRDSAIYINSSTDGQLDIVADTEVQIAATTVDINANADVSGTLTYGSLSDGAITITAFVDEDDMTSNSATLVPTQQSVKAYVDAQLTASDLD
-65 FLNKVVVDGSNN
+65 FQGDSG
-77 RIGFFVEVSSAAV
+77 
-90 EQIRVQDGAIV
+90 GALS
-101 PVTDNDIDLGTSS
+101 IDLDSETLDIAGGTGIDTSGS
-114 LEFKDLFLDG
+114 GNTLTVAIDSTVATLTGSQTLTNKILTSPVLNTGVSG
-124 TATVDAL
+124 TAILDEDDFAS
-131 VADTADINGG
+131 DS
-141 TIDGATIGATSA
+141 ATQLATQQSIKA
-153 STGAFTTLSASAAVT
+153 YIATQV
-168 LSSTL
+168 
-173 SVQGNTTLGNAASDT
+173 AASDT
-188 VTVTADIASDLIP
+188 L
-201 SADSTHSLGDSS
+201 
-213 NYWSNAFIDAITTTG
+213 
-228 NVSVGGNLTVTGTT
+228 
-242 TFNGGTLTLGDASDD
+242 
-257 NVVFGADVNSSIIP
+257 
-271 NTDDTYDLGSS
+271 
-282 SQEWRDLYVDGTA
+282 
-295 YLDSINFN
+295 
-303 GTAISATAAELNIL
+303 AELSDTNISTPSSGQIL
-317 DGVTATTAELNIL
+317 IYDGSDSFDNKSLSGDVTISSTGATTIGSGAVETAMLN
-330 DGVTSTTAELNILDG
+330 AN
-345 VTSTAS
+345 
-351 ELNLVDG
+351 
-358 SSAGTVVNSKA
+358 
-369 VIYGSSG
+369 VITG
-376 EVKGTT
+376 
-382 FQTATNTS
+382 QTGLTS
-390 GNLLIAN
+390 GFDTANDHLLIHDA
-397 GTGFASTAVGDL
+397 D
-409 SEISSIANDDVFLA
+409 
-423 VDTSGGGLKRVTRNT
+423 GGLKKISLANVTSAT
-438 IVSGLAAGTMTDVV
+438 GGISDVV
-452 DDTTP
+452 SDTTP

-517 TVNTDLSGDSTP
+517 TVTTDLSGDSTP

-684 LGGNLDV
+684 LGGNLDI

-712 VINLDGNGSS
+712 VVNLDGNGSS